1 MKRSLLVLVLIMSMV
16 MVFGAGEKEGKK
28 LELSVSTGG
37 MSATSPAG
45 QGMAKFAEKVEE
57 YSNGTISVKVFYD
70 TTLGSPSSMVSG
82 MQQGTVDFGVC
93 GDAYYSSLV
102 PEIQVFELPYMFD
115 SLQEARNAVNG
126 PAGKAISE
134 KLEKKGIHPL
144 TFWEIGFRQVTNSKR
159 AVNNPADLKGLKLRT
174 LPATFQVKAWESAG
188 AIPVPMDISELYSS
202 LQQGVVDG
210 QENPLSE
217 IYNQRFHEVQKHLSL
232 TSHVYTPMLFS
243 AGGPTW
249 DKLTAEQ
256 KEIITKAAKE
266 AQAIVYAVNDR
277 ENANYLQKI
286 KDAGVQ
292 VVENPDRSAF
302 KNLMSGSKALFANQY
317 GNEMLTLLNM

>member
-1 MKRSLLVLVLIMSMV
+1 MKKSVMVLILMVSMG
-16 MVFGAGEKEGKK
+16 MLFAAGDKETKK

-45 QGMAKFAEKVEE
+45 QGMAQFAQKVEE
-57 YSNGTISVKVFYD
+57 YSKGTMSVKVFYD

-93 GDAYYSSLV
+93 GDAYYSSLT

-115 SLQEARNAVNG
+115 SIEEARAAVAG
-126 PAGKAISE
+126 PAGKAIGD
-134 KLEKKGIHPL
+134 KLEKKGIHAL
-144 TFWEIGFRQVTNSKR
+144 TFWEIGFRQLTNSKR
-159 AVNNPADLKGLKLRT
+159 PVSSPADLKGLKLRT

-217 IYNQRFHEVQKHLSL
+217 IYNQRFHEVQKYLSM

-243 AGGPTW
+243 AGGTTW
-249 DKLTAEQ
+249 NKLTEEQ
-256 KEIITKAAKE
+256 KEIITRAAKE
-266 AQAIVYAVNDR
+266 AQAIVYSVNDR
-277 ENANYLQKI
+277 ENINYLQKI

-292 VVENPDRSAF
+292 VIENPDKQAF
-302 KNLMSGSKALFANQY
+302 KSLMSGSKALYTSQY
-317 GNEMLTLLNM
+317 GDEMLVLLNK